1 MSTVNDVFQNRVIVG
16 ATLAVIAFSLSVLLL
31 PPELYFP
38 VLHALRLS
46 VSVVVVLTFARVLPG
61 ILVQRP
67 LDAGSQLILGI
78 LCVWVAE
85 IAISAWSL
93 TWRLSDQSW
102 MLNSPIL
109 AGLLYLKVVG
119 GTLHVTAPRAVDG
132 RVPRR
137 SWVMLVIGASVA
149 ALLAGIIIGARWGNI
164 LLLYL

>member
-1 MSTVNDVFQNRVIVG
+1 VIVG